1 MYAKIL
7 NNAIVKYPYQWTDFE
22 QDNNNTDYGYPQ
34 PDLLTI
40 FPQTDIAKE
49 GYTIVAVASATQPT
63 INEATQSVA
72 EAEPVLV
79 NSVWSQNWIVTTL
92 TTDQQAALTTNEAVK
107 IRQQRNDKLKE
118 CDWTQVAD
126 APVDKTVWATYRQ
139 ALRDLPSATGFP
151 WDMTWPTEPGATT

>member
-22 QDNNNTDYGYPQ
+22 ADNNNTNYGYPQ

-40 FPQTDIAKE
+40 FPQTDIANQ
-49 GYTIVAVASATQPT
+49 GYTVVLVASATKPI
-63 INEATQSVA
+63 INEATQSV
-72 EAEPVLV
+72 EEDTPTLI
-79 NSVWSQNWIVTTL
+79 NEVWTQNWVVTTL

>member
-7 NNAIVKYPYQWTDFE
+7 NNEVVKYPYQWTDFE
-22 QDNNNTDYGYPQ
+22 ADNNNTNYGYPQ

-40 FPQTDIAKE
+40 FPQTDIANQ
-49 GYTIVAVASATQPT
+49 GYTVVLVASATKPI
-63 INEATQSVA
+63 INEATQSV
-72 EAEPVLV
+72 EEDTPTLI
-79 NSVWSQNWIVTTL
+79 NEVWTQNWVVTTL

>member
-22 QDNNNTDYGYPQ
+22 ADNNNTNYGYPQ

-40 FPQTDIAKE
+40 FPQTDIANQ
-49 GYTIVAVASATQPT
+49 GYTVVLVASATKPI
-63 INEATQSVA
+63 INEATQSV
-72 EAEPVLV
+72 EEDTPTLI
-79 NSVWSQNWIVTTL
+79 NEVWTQNWVVTTL

-107 IRQQRNDKLKE
+107 IRQQRNAKLTA

-126 APVDKTVWATYRQ
+126 APVDKTAWSTYRQ
-139 ALRDLPSATGFP
+139 SLRDLPKESGFP
-151 WDMTWPTEPGATT
+151 WTITWPTQP

>member
-22 QDNNNTDYGYPQ
+22 ADNNNTNYGYPQ

-40 FPQTDIAKE
+40 FPQTDIANQ
-49 GYTIVAVASATQPT
+49 GYTVVLVASATKPI
-63 INEATQSVA
+63 INEATQSV
-72 EAEPVLV
+72 EEDTPTLI
-79 NSVWSQNWIVTTL
+79 NEVWTQNWVVTTL

-107 IRQQRNDKLKE
+107 IRQQRNAKLTA
-118 CDWTQVAD
+118 CDWTQVSD
-126 APVDKTVWATYRQ
+126 VPVDKTVWATYRQ

-151 WDMTWPTEPGATT
+151 WDMIWPTEPTGV